1 MRSDYSAS
9 RFRLVAATVLFLL
22 TLCAAPH
29 VWAQATLENPQPDSF
44 QSGIGLISGWACNA
58 QQIEI
63 TFNGGPPVEASYG
76 TSRSDTQATCGDA
89 DNGFGLPFN
98 WNLLGDGVHT
108 VQALADGIEF
118 ASVQVGRSCRAVSPL
133 AHKAGRNC

>member
-22 TLCAAPH
+22 TLCAAPR

-58 QQIEI
+58 EQIEI
-63 TFNGGPPVEASYG
+63 TFNGGPPVEAAYG
-76 TSRSDTQATCGDA
+76 TSWGDTQAA
-89 DNGFGLPFN
+89 
-98 WNLLGDGVHT
+98 WRH
-108 VQALADGIEF
+108 E
-118 ASVQVGRSCRAVSPL
+118 
-133 AHKAGRNC
+133 